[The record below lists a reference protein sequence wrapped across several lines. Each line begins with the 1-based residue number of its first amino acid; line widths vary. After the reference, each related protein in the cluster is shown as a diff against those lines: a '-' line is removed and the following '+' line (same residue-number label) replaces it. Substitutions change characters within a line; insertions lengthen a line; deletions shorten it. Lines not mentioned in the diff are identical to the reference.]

1 MDKIRPLTAL
11 LTDFGNDDWYVAS
24 MKGVIKS
31 INPDAEIVDITH
43 NIKSHSISDGAF
55 VLYNTYSYYPEKT
68 IFVAVVDPGVG
79 SSRKIILLKT
89 TKHFFIAP
97 DNGLLTYIVK
107 DNPKYEAIGI
117 ENKKYFL
124 PDVSSTFH
132 GRDIFSPVAAHLSK
146 DYKIEKFG
154 KKIRRLTMLY
164 IEDAKIE
171 KNAITAPII
180 YIDKFGN
187 LIINIKK
194 NEFSKVLKLKE
205 IKNKTGKEILACQT
219 PLKSSYADVDEGEV
233 VAYWG
238 SSEFLEIGI
247 NQASAAKRFSL
258 KVGDVIKLKI

>member
-1 MDKIRPLTAL
+1 MRKVKSIITL
-11 LTDFGNDDWYVAS
+11 LTDFGNDDWFVAS

-55 VLYNTYSYYPEKT
+55 VLYNAYSYYPEKT
-68 IFVAVVDPGVG
+68 IFVVVVDPGVG
-79 SSRKIILLKT
+79 SSRKMILLKT
-89 TKHFFIAP
+89 AKYFFIAP
-97 DNGLLTYIVK
+97 DNGLLTHIVK
-107 DNPKYEAIGI
+107 DNPKYKAIGI

-124 PDVSSTFH
+124 PNASSTFH
-132 GRDIFSPVAAHLSK
+132 GRDIFSPVAAYLSR

-154 KKIRRLTMLY
+154 KKIRRLTMLDV
-164 IEDAKIE
+164 EDAKIE

-194 NEFSKVLKLKE
+194 SEFSKVLKLKE
-205 IKNKTGKEILACQT
+205 IKNKSGKEILASQT

-238 SSEFLEIGI
+238 SSGFLEIGI
-247 NQASAAKRFSL
+247 NQASAAKRFNL